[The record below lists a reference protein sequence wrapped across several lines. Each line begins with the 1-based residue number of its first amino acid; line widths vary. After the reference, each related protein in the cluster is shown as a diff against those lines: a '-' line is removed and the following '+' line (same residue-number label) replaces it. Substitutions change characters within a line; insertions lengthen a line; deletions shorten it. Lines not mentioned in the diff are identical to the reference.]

1 MDFPMTNGANGNLLS
16 VDRPQDVVETGGYPF
31 VGEFADV
38 SDVMHD
44 DGPCISADATRF
56 AKF

>member
-1 MDFPMTNGANGNLLS
+1 MDFPMTEGANGNLLS
-16 VDRPQDVVETGGYPF
+16 VDCPQDAVEAGGYPF
-31 VGEFADV
+31 VGKFVDV

-44 DGPCISADATRF
+44 DWPCIRADATRF

>member
-1 MDFPMTNGANGNLLS
+1 MANGANGDLLS
-16 VDRPQDVVETGGYPF
+16 VDRPQDVVETDGYPF

-38 SDVMHD
+38 SDMMHD
-44 DGPCISADATRF
+44 NWPCIRADATRF

>member
-1 MDFPMTNGANGNLLS
+1 MTDGANGNLLA

-31 VGEFADV
+31 VGEFANV

-44 DGPCISADATRF
+44 DRPCISADATRL

>member
-1 MDFPMTNGANGNLLS
+1 MTDGANGNLLS
-16 VDRPQDVVETGGYPF
+16 VDRPQDVVKAGGYPF
-31 VGEFADV
+31 VGELTNV

-44 DGPCISADATRF
+44 DWPCVRADATRF